1 MKKMITEVGRFLR
14 KLRIDSN
21 EVLYDM
27 AQKLG
32 CTSAFISSIELGK
45 RPVPSE
51 FQRKLT
57 ELYDLTSKQQEEFQ
71 YAIDQSAHSVTIP
84 LDELNDSTKGLALV
98 FARRLKTMEE
108 KEAEKMLEYL
118 NNTRKRGKN
127 E

>member
-57 ELYDLTSKQQEEFQ
+57 ELYDLTSDQQEEFQ

-108 KEAEKMLEYL
+108 KEAEKLLEYL